1 MYFLIIILTVK
12 YIFVQK
18 SYCMKK
24 KDRLKKIS
32 KQKIDEIIELVSYLY
47 EDDIWINESIS
58 SKGTGSDLLTIDEIK
73 QAIDVTESVKLKTA
87 LNNLSI
93 GNRNSRIIELLSRY
107 HVLFNERIL
116 RTYLNSNPK
125 VNMLSIRKKVK
136 TYISKYY

>member
-1 MYFLIIILTVK
+1 
-12 YIFVQK
+12 
-18 SYCMKK
+18 MKK
-24 KDRLKKIS
+24 KDHLKKIN

-73 QAIDVTESVKLKTA
+73 QAIDVTESFKLKTA

-116 RTYLNSNPK
+116 RTYLSSNPK
-125 VNMLSIRKKVK
+125 VNRLSIRNKVK

>member
-1 MYFLIIILTVK
+1 
-12 YIFVQK
+12 
-18 SYCMKK
+18 MKK
-24 KDRLKKIS
+24 KNHLKKIN

>member
-1 MYFLIIILTVK
+1 ME
-12 YIFVQK
+12 
-18 SYCMKK
+18 K
-24 KDRLKKIS
+24 KDHLKKIN

-47 EDDIWINESIS
+47 EDDIWINQSIS
-58 SKGTGSDLLTIDEIK
+58 GKGTGSDLLTKDEIK
-73 QAIDVTESVKLKTA
+73 QAIDVTESFKLKTA

-125 VNMLSIRKKVK
+125 VNRLSIRKKVK

>member
-1 MYFLIIILTVK
+1 
-12 YIFVQK
+12 
-18 SYCMKK
+18 MKK
-24 KDRLKKIS
+24 KNHLKKIN

-125 VNMLSIRKKVK
+125 VNRLSIRKKVK

>member
-1 MYFLIIILTVK
+1 ME
-12 YIFVQK
+12 
-18 SYCMKK
+18 K
-24 KDRLKKIS
+24 KDHLKKIN

-47 EDDIWINESIS
+47 EDDIWINQSIS

-73 QAIDVTESVKLKTA
+73 QAIDVTESFKLKTA

-125 VNMLSIRKKVK
+125 VNRLSIRKKVK

>member
-1 MYFLIIILTVK
+1 
-12 YIFVQK
+12 
-18 SYCMKK
+18 MKK
-24 KDRLKKIS
+24 KDHLKKIN

-47 EDDIWINESIS
+47 EDDIWINQSIS
-58 SKGTGSDLLTIDEIK
+58 SKVTGSDLLTIDEIK
-73 QAIDVTESVKLKTA
+73 QAIDVTESFKLKTA

-125 VNMLSIRKKVK
+125 VNSLSIRKKVK

>member
-1 MYFLIIILTVK
+1 
-12 YIFVQK
+12 
-18 SYCMKK
+18 YCMKK
-24 KDRLKKIS
+24 KNHLKKIN

>member
-1 MYFLIIILTVK
+1 
-12 YIFVQK
+12 
-18 SYCMKK
+18 MKK
-24 KDRLKKIS
+24 KDHLKKIN

-125 VNMLSIRKKVK
+125 VNRLSIRKKVK

>member
-1 MYFLIIILTVK
+1 ME
-12 YIFVQK
+12 
-18 SYCMKK
+18 K
-24 KDRLKKIS
+24 KDHLKKIN

-47 EDDIWINESIS
+47 EDDIWINKSIS

-73 QAIDVTESVKLKTA
+73 QAIDVTESFKLKTA

-93 GNRNSRIIELLSRY
+93 GNRNSRITELLSRY
-107 HVLFNERIL
+107 NVLFNERIL

-125 VNMLSIRKKVK
+125 VNRLSIRKKVK

>member
-1 MYFLIIILTVK
+1 
-12 YIFVQK
+12 
-18 SYCMKK
+18 MKK
-24 KDRLKKIS
+24 KDHLKKIN

-73 QAIDVTESVKLKTA
+73 QAIDVTESFKLKTA

-93 GNRNSRIIELLSRY
+93 GNRNSRITELLSRY
-107 HVLFNERIL
+107 NVLFNERIL

-125 VNMLSIRKKVK
+125 VNRLSIRKKVK

>member
-1 MYFLIIILTVK
+1 
-12 YIFVQK
+12 
-18 SYCMKK
+18 MKK
-24 KDRLKKIS
+24 KDHLKKIN

-73 QAIDVTESVKLKTA
+73 QAIDVTESFKLKTA

-93 GNRNSRIIELLSRY
+93 ENRNSRIIELLSRY

-116 RTYLNSNPK
+116 RTYLSSNPK
-125 VNMLSIRKKVK
+125 VNRLSIRNKVK

>member
-1 MYFLIIILTVK
+1 ME
-12 YIFVQK
+12 
-18 SYCMKK
+18 K
-24 KDRLKKIS
+24 KDHLKKIN

-73 QAIDVTESVKLKTA
+73 QAIDVTESFKLKTA

-125 VNMLSIRKKVK
+125 VNRLSIRKKVK

>member
-1 MYFLIIILTVK
+1 MRLFLTT
-12 YIFVQK
+12 K
-18 SYCMKK
+18 SNSIGLQQTSQSSK
-24 KDRLKKIS
+24 KDHLKKIN

-47 EDDIWINESIS
+47 EDDIWINQSIS
-58 SKGTGSDLLTIDEIK
+58 SKVTGSDLLTIDEIK
-73 QAIDVTESVKLKTA
+73 QAIDVTESFKLKTA

-125 VNMLSIRKKVK
+125 VNSLSIRKKVK

>member
-1 MYFLIIILTVK
+1 ME
-12 YIFVQK
+12 
-18 SYCMKK
+18 K
-24 KDRLKKIS
+24 KDHLKKIN

-47 EDDIWINESIS
+47 EDDVWINESIS
-58 SKGTGSDLLTIDEIK
+58 SKRTGSDLLTIDEIK
-73 QAIDVTESVKLKTA
+73 QAIDVTESFKLKTA

-93 GNRNSRIIELLSRY
+93 GNRNSRITELLSRY

-125 VNMLSIRKKVK
+125 VNRLSIRKKVK

>member
-1 MYFLIIILTVK
+1 
-12 YIFVQK
+12 
-18 SYCMKK
+18 MKK
-24 KDRLKKIS
+24 KDHLKKIN

-73 QAIDVTESVKLKTA
+73 QAIDVTESFKLKTA

-125 VNMLSIRKKVK
+125 VNRLSIRKKVK

>member
-1 MYFLIIILTVK
+1 ME
-12 YIFVQK
+12 
-18 SYCMKK
+18 K
-24 KDRLKKIS
+24 KDHLKKIN

-47 EDDIWINESIS
+47 EDDIWINKSIS

-73 QAIDVTESVKLKTA
+73 QAIDVTESFKLKTA

-125 VNMLSIRKKVK
+125 VNRLSIRKKVK

>member
-1 MYFLIIILTVK
+1 
-12 YIFVQK
+12 
-18 SYCMKK
+18 MKK
-24 KDRLKKIS
+24 KDHLKKIN

-47 EDDIWINESIS
+47 EDDIWINQSIS

-73 QAIDVTESVKLKTA
+73 QAIDVTESFKLKTA

-125 VNMLSIRKKVK
+125 VNRLSIRKKVK